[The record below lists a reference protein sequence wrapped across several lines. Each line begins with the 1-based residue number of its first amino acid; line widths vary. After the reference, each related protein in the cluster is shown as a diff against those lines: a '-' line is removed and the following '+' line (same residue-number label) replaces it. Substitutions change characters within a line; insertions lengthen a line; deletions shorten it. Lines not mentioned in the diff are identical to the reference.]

1 MSTGPLVKWSPL
13 NRIPVTEGL
22 IGGLVVA
29 LVAAPMGCFILWR
42 RMVFFGAAVSH
53 SGLLGVALGLALGIN
68 VTAGVVLTA
77 AAVAV
82 ILVIM
87 RRDKRLEDDAI
98 LGVVAH
104 GALALGLV
112 ALTLLEGPGG
122 AVHSGH
128 DHDLETLLFGD
139 IASIT
144 RTDLVW
150 IIGGGG
156 AGLVVMAAIW
166 KSLLAM
172 TVHEEM
178 AIVEG
183 VPVPVISIVFML
195 TMAVVVGVGMMVV
208 GTLLIVSLLIIPAA
222 AARRLTTGPEAMAAI
237 AAVIGIASVLGG
249 LQAHITWGFPAGP
262 SVVVVAVLVFGLTF
276 GVRVRRNLS

>member
-1 MSTGPLVKWSPL
+1 MKRPLIM
-13 NRIPVTEGL
+13 NEGL

-53 SGLLGVALGLALGIN
+53 SALLGVALGLALGIN

-82 ILVIM
+82 MLVIL
-87 RRDKRLEDDAI
+87 RRDKRLADDTI

-104 GALALGLV
+104 GALALGLI
-112 ALTLLEGPGG
+112 ALAFLEGP
-122 AVHSGH
+122 
-128 DHDLETLLFGD
+128 DIDLEAVLFGD

-144 RTDLVW
+144 RADLVW
-150 IIGGGG
+150 IIAGGG

-166 KSLLAM
+166 KSLLDM

-178 AIVEG
+178 AMIEG
-183 VPVPVISIVFML
+183 VPVAVLRIVFML
-195 TMAVVVGVGMMVV
+195 TLAVVVGVALKVV
-208 GTLLIVSLLIIPAA
+208 GALLIVS
-222 AARRLTTGPEAMAAI
+222 R
-237 AAVIGIASVLGG
+237 
-249 LQAHITWGFPAGP
+249 
-262 SVVVVAVLVFGLTF
+262 
-276 GVRVRRNLS
+276 RVRARALPSGAGSTNPPS

>member
-87 RRDKRLEDDAI
+87 RGDKRLEDDAI

-112 ALTLLEGPGG
+112 ALYLLEGPDI
-122 AVHSGH
+122 VHSGH

-195 TMAVVVGVGMMVV
+195 TMAVVVGVALKVV
-208 GTLLIVSLLIIPAA
+208 GALLIVSLLIIPAA

-249 LQAHITWGFPAGP
+249 LQAHMAWGFPAGP

>member
-1 MSTGPLVKWSPL
+1 
-13 NRIPVTEGL
+13 VTEGL

-112 ALTLLEGPGG
+112 ALFLLEGPDI
-122 AVHSGH
+122 VHSGH

-183 VPVPVISIVFML
+183 VPVPVIRIVFML
-195 TMAVVVGVGMMVV
+195 TMAVVVGVALKVV
-208 GTLLIVSLLIIPAA
+208 GALLIVSLLIIPAA

>member
-1 MSTGPLVKWSPL
+1 
-13 NRIPVTEGL
+13 
-22 IGGLVVA
+22 
-29 LVAAPMGCFILWR
+29 
-42 RMVFFGAAVSH
+42 
-53 SGLLGVALGLALGIN
+53 
-68 VTAGVVLTA
+68 
-77 AAVAV
+77 
-82 ILVIM
+82 
-87 RRDKRLEDDAI
+87 
-98 LGVVAH
+98 
-104 GALALGLV
+104 
-112 ALTLLEGPGG
+112 
-122 AVHSGH
+122 
-128 DHDLETLLFGD
+128 
-139 IASIT
+139 
-144 RTDLVW
+144 LVW

>member
-1 MSTGPLVKWSPL
+1 
-13 NRIPVTEGL
+13 VTEGL

-112 ALTLLEGPGG
+112 ALFLLEGPDI
-122 AVHSGH
+122 VHSGH

-183 VPVPVISIVFML
+183 VPVPVIRIVFML
-195 TMAVVVGVGMMVV
+195 TMAVVVGVALKVV
-208 GTLLIVSLLIIPAA
+208 GALLIVSLLIIPAA

-249 LQAHITWGFPAGP
+249 LQAHMAWGFPAGP

>member
-112 ALTLLEGPGG
+112 ALFLLEGPDI
-122 AVHSGH
+122 VHSGH

-183 VPVPVISIVFML
+183 VPVPVIRIVFML
-195 TMAVVVGVGMMVV
+195 TMAVVVGVALKVV
-208 GTLLIVSLLIIPAA
+208 GALLIVSLLIIPAA

-249 LQAHITWGFPAGP
+249 LQAHMAWGFPAGP